1 MEFNFFDFSQ
11 YYRQLIVKN
20 NILNFEKKEIKGK
33 SLVCIFLTR
42 FCNVGCSFCFF
53 KSPPAWSRI
62 SINDQFND
70 DGINKFIL
78 FTKEANLG
86 YILVSGGGEPLS
98 RKKHILKIIEE
109 AVSNRIVLVT
119 SGSWALNYNVALSYI
134 EDMYKSLCLRNSP
147 TTLVL
152 RVSVSS
158 YHATKLGIQCAE
170 NIINIF
176 NKYFSNTFNFLLQIK
191 TFEKDQVLDKLL
203 AKINGYVD
211 RNNIDIFKSDNEIL
225 EKKIPRKLVATLPS
239 GYKFNIGFSK
249 VFYSSIKPDL
259 NNIDVLKVGIG
270 VFEEDLK
277 FCENYNSTLVYNT
290 DNTEGIDWSI
300 GYNGNICTWQNQSQD
315 HYKNLYVDNSYEEIK
330 LSYLQDPLTYSVIDK
345 GNVYRDN
352 VIGEVNPKAVLRAK
366 AMGLRDCVGAILF
379 EEEKTRLYYSIRVT
393 QDYIKEK
400 AISIT
405 NIKKFPQL
413 LQDIIF
419 IKPDELVKLYFK
431 SKHNIIAQQ
440 KNRYFNEIE
449 WYDLFEL
456 IKLGH
461 YDLTANEIDNA
472 ITYYNERAD
481 EKISK
486 LSDIK
491 EQGGEIIK
499 RLTERLIAPRTI
511 DQQKN

>member
-11 YYRQLIVKN
+11 YYRKLILKN

-33 SLVCIFLTR
+33 SLVCVFLTR

-53 KSPPAWSRI
+53 KSPPAWSQT

-70 DGINKFIL
+70 DGINKFIR

-86 YILVSGGGEPLS
+86 YILVSGGGEPLN

-109 AVSNRIVLVT
+109 AESDRIVLVT
-119 SGSWALNYNVALSYI
+119 SGSWALNYNIALHYI
-134 EDMYKSLCLRNSP
+134 EDIYKSLYLRNSP

-158 YHATKLGIQCAE
+158 YHAAKLGIQCAE

-176 NKYFSNTFNFLLQIK
+176 DQYFSNTCNFLLQIK
-191 TFEKDQVLDKLL
+191 AFEKDQVLDKLL

-211 RNNIDIFKSDNEIL
+211 RNNVDLFKSDNEIL
-225 EKKIPRKLVATLPS
+225 EKKIPKKLIVVLPS
-239 GYKFNIGFSK
+239 GYKFNIGLSK

-277 FCENYNSTLVYNT
+277 LCENYNSTLVYNT
-290 DNTEGIDWSI
+290 NNTEGIDWSI

-315 HYKNLYVDNSYEEIK
+315 HYKNIYVDNSYAEIK
-330 LSYLQDPLTYSVIDK
+330 QSYLQDPLTYSVIDK
-345 GNVYRDN
+345 GNMYRDN
-352 VIGEVNPKAVLRAK
+352 VISEVNPRAVLRAK

-379 EEEKTRLYYSIRVT
+379 EEEKTRLYYSIRVI

-405 NIKKFPQL
+405 DVKKFPQL

-419 IKPDELVKLYFK
+419 IKPAKLAKLYFK

-449 WYDLFEL
+449 WCDLFEL

-461 YDLTANEIDNA
+461 YDFTSNEIDNA
-472 ITYYNERAD
+472 LSYYNERVN
-481 EKISK
+481 KRICK

-491 EQGGEIIK
+491 EPVGNIIK
-499 RLTERLIAPRTI
+499 RLTERLIVPR
-511 DQQKN
+511 K